1 MQVNMLEAKSNLS
14 KLVKAIETGHE
25 KSIVI
30 ARNGLPVAQII
41 ALHPKRKRKLG
52 IADGKLSI
60 SDEDWTMMDKDLV
73 DMFEE
78 DTL

>member
-14 KLVKAIETGHE
+14 KLVKAIETGRE

-41 ALHPKRKRKLG
+41 AMPLKRKRKLG
-52 IADGKLSI
+52 IADGKFSI
-60 SDEDWTMMDKDLV
+60 SDDDWTMMDKDIA

-78 DTL
+78 NTL